1 MYDVQDCMQSAVNYL
16 HVLVLYYS
24 DSPLMWLLSPLHTE
38 QKTREK
44 KGHAAA
50 CKLADIQAL
59 IESAQD
65 AVVSHVLLPRGKH
78 SG

>member
-1 MYDVQDCMQSAVNYL
+1 MQSAVSYL
-16 HVLVLYYS
+16 HVLVLSYS
-24 DSPLMWLLSPLHTE
+24 DGTLRWLLSPLHTE

-50 CKLADIQAL
+50 CKRADIQVF
-59 IESAQD
+59 IESTQD
-65 AVVSHVLLPRGKH
+65 AVVSHVLLPRGQH